1 MLRTEPRLL
10 FLPLIAALELM
21 GCKPEIGDECTVST
35 DCSAAGERLCDT
47 TQPGGYCTI
56 FNCEPGTCP
65 EEAIC
70 ISYGNSLSNALACS
84 DRNGRSRYEETYC
97 VAKCEDDD
105 DCRGGYACVD
115 MGRENPGGVVV
126 VEHGSVDGRVCVVP
140 YSGLPIPPDRSTE
153 VCGRSTG
160 PFKEPDAG
168 PDSGSETG
176 SDAGSDAD
184 AEGDAGS
191 DADAAGDAAGE

>member
-1 MLRTEPRLL
+1 MLRTEPKLF
-10 FLPLIAALELM
+10 FLPLILAFELL

-70 ISYGNSLSNALACS
+70 ISYGNALSPVCPNNN
-84 DRNGRSRYEETYC
+84 RRSRYEETYC
-97 VAKCEDDD
+97 VFKCEDDD
-105 DCRGGYACVD
+105 DCRSGYACID
-115 MGRENPGGVVV
+115 MNQANPGGVVV
-126 VEHGSVDGRVCVVP
+126 VEQGSVDGRVCVVP
-140 YSGLPIPPDRSTE
+140 FSGMPIPPERSTE
-153 VCGRSTG
+153 VCNGTSG

-168 PDSGSETG
+168 PDSGSDAEG
-176 SDAGSDAD
+176 DAGSDALSD

-191 DADAAGDAAGE
+191 DADAAGDGATE